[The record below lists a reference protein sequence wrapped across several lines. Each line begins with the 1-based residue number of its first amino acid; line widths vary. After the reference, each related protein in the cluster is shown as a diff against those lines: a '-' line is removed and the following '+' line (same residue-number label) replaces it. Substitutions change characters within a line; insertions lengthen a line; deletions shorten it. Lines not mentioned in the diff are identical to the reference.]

1 MADKQPFDHKKFIQK
16 YFVEEVERM
25 QTEGFQY
32 FSFVLIAQI
41 IEAMGGFL
49 DNKPLRAKGQ
59 SKKRF
64 GRAIK
69 ALFSHPFRKANI
81 DDWLY
86 FHFRCTMSHLFLPSG
101 RLFLVH
107 RKEATQKG
115 LTHLSHYEGR
125 LVLVAEDFAAD
136 LRAACQKLLEKVE
149 KGTVDLQPLDVGWTS
164 ED

>member
-1 MADKQPFDHKKFIQK
+1 MENKAFDHKQFIQK

-25 QTEGFQY
+25 QASGFQY
-32 FSFVLIAQI
+32 YSFVLIAQI

-69 ALFSHPFRKANI
+69 ALFSHPYRKANI

-86 FHFRCTMSHLFLPSG
+86 FHFRCNMSHLFLPSG
-101 RLFLVH
+101 RLYLVSQEQAEE
-107 RKEATQKG
+107 RG
-115 LTHLSHYEGR
+115 MTHLSQKDGR
-125 LVLVAEDFAAD
+125 LVLVAEDFSAD
-136 LRAACQKLLEKVE
+136 LRLACEKLLEKVD
-149 KGTVDLQPLDVGWTS
+149 KGTVDLKPLEVGWDGVS
-164 ED
+164 